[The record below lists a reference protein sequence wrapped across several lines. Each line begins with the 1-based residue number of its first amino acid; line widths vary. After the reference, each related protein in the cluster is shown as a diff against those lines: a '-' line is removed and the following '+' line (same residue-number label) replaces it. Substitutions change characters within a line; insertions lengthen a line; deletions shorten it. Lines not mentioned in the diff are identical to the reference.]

1 MSENVFECPYCQSE
15 NIQSYNIAY
24 ASGFSNVSGVTT
36 GVGVGMSGRVGVG
49 VGNTVGTQQTV
60 LSMMAPPPKKKSTTS
75 LFIMGTLGIY
85 FGLGLVLLVSGLSK
99 SNWSLLLYI
108 GAYAILIYAIHRR
121 TVWNRTV
128 YPQLRRDWE
137 RTYICLRCG
146 NKFRLDY

>member
-36 GVGVGMSGRVGVG
+36 GVGVG
-49 VGNTVGTQQTV
+49 NTVGTQQTV
-60 LSMMAPPPKKKSTTS
+60 LSMMATPPKKKSTTS

>member
-1 MSENVFECPYCQSE
+1 MSESVFECPYCQSE

-60 LSMMAPPPKKKSTTS
+60 LSMMATPPKKKSTTS

-85 FGLGLVLLVSGLSK
+85 FGIVKVTIAKRYTYKKNYMAYISHIALFPIYSFLFYLGYISQQRLYCTCRLL
-99 SNWSLLLYI
+99 
-108 GAYAILIYAIHRR
+108 
-121 TVWNRTV
+121 
-128 YPQLRRDWE
+128 
-137 RTYICLRCG
+137 
-146 NKFRLDY
+146 F

>member
-1 MSENVFECPYCQSE
+1 MSESVFECPYCQSE

-24 ASGFSNVSGVTT
+24 ASGFSDVSGVTT

-60 LSMMAPPPKKKSTTS
+60 LSMMATPPKKKSTTS

-137 RTYICLRCG
+137 RTYSCLRFG

>member
-60 LSMMAPPPKKKSTTS
+60 LSMMATPPKKKSTTS

-137 RTYICLRCG
+137 RTYICLCCG

>member
-1 MSENVFECPYCQSE
+1 MSESVFECPYCQSE

-24 ASGFSNVSGVTT
+24 ASGFSDVSGVTT

-60 LSMMAPPPKKKSTTS
+60 LSMMATPPKKKSTTS

-99 SNWSLLLYI
+99 SNWFLLLYI

-137 RTYICLRCG
+137 RTYSCLRCG

>member
-60 LSMMAPPPKKKSTTS
+60 LSMMATPPKKKSTTS

-128 YPQLRRDWE
+128 YPQLWRDWE

>member
-1 MSENVFECPYCQSE
+1 MSEKVFECPYCQSE

-36 GVGVGMSGRVGVG
+36 GVGVGMSGRLCVCVW
-49 VGNTVGTQQTV
+49 NTVRTQQTV
-60 LSMMAPPPKKKSTTS
+60 LSMMATPPKKKSTTS

>member
-1 MSENVFECPYCQSE
+1 
-15 NIQSYNIAY
+15 
-24 ASGFSNVSGVTT
+24 
-36 GVGVGMSGRVGVG
+36 MSGRVGVG

-60 LSMMAPPPKKKSTTS
+60 LSMMATPPKKKSTTS

-137 RTYICLRCG
+137 RTYSCLRCG

>member
-15 NIQSYNIAY
+15 NIQRYNIAY

-60 LSMMAPPPKKKSTTS
+60 LSMMATPPKKKSTTS

-128 YPQLRRDWE
+128 YPQ
-137 RTYICLRCG
+137 
-146 NKFRLDY
+146 

>member
-36 GVGVGMSGRVGVG
+36 GVGVG

-60 LSMMAPPPKKKSTTS
+60 LSMMATPPKKKSTTS

>member
-1 MSENVFECPYCQSE
+1 MSENVFEYPYCQSE

-36 GVGVGMSGRVGVG
+36 GVGVGVGGRVGVG

-60 LSMMAPPPKKKSTTS
+60 LSMMATPPKQKSTTS